1 MLDATRKSLESGDI
15 VATIR
20 DVAREAGVS
29 VATVS
34 RVLNGNYPVSQEK
47 RSAVNKAVKKLKFT
61 PNILGRN
68 LGRTENR
75 TIVVAVSAGMK
86 QDATLLTRS
95 LQGLSDVIAEEGY
108 DMLISYLPAAAPN
121 QPRESSVKRLEQ
133 LLQGGFAG
141 GLMILGPILKDPTF
155 FDRIGAIPVVRCGEG
170 VLPLSGNC
178 VAYDNEQAG
187 YDLAKT
193 MIQRGYKRFSFF
205 LSQKTDETLP
215 SDFALA
221 RKKGM
226 EAALAEAGLAYDE
239 RLTLVVQTDNDDAQF
254 AQAAKASGFYLS
266 LPPEERPDAII
277 CSYDALAL
285 ACMNTL
291 QRGGIVCPDQ
301 IAIAGFDDTLAASYC
316 DPQLT
321 SVRQPSQEMSREAA
335 RILLSIMRGEQQNGI
350 RMILPCTVVERGS
363 TTNVETTII

>member
-1 MLDATRKSLESGDI
+1 MLEATKKPLESGDI

-47 RSAVNKAVKKLKFT
+47 RRVVNQAIKKLNFT

-75 TIVVAVSAGMK
+75 TIVVVVSPGVK
-86 QDATLLTRS
+86 QDSTLLTRS
-95 LQGLSDVIAEEGY
+95 LQGVSEVTSKEGY
-108 DMLISYLPAAAPN
+108 DMLISYLPADAPS
-121 QPRESSVKRLEQ
+121 QPREASVKRLEQ
-133 LLQGGFAG
+133 FLQGGFAG
-141 GLMILGPILKDPTF
+141 GLLVLGPILKDPSF
-155 FDRIGAIPVVRCGEG
+155 FKQIGAIPVVRCGEG
-170 VLPLSGNC
+170 VLPLGGNC

-187 YDLAKT
+187 YDLAKA

-205 LSQKTDETLP
+205 LSQKPKETMP

-226 EAALAEAGLAYDE
+226 ETALAEAGLSYDE
-239 RLTLVVQTDNDDAQF
+239 KLTLIVQTDDDEMQF
-254 AQAAKASGFYLS
+254 AKAAKASDFYLS

-277 CSYDALAL
+277 CSFDALAL

-291 QRGGIVCPDQ
+291 QRGGVVCPDQ
-301 IAIAGFDDTLAASYC
+301 IAIAGFDDSIAASYC
-316 DPQLT
+316 DPPLT
-321 SVRQPSQEMSREAA
+321 SVRQPSREMSREAT

-350 RMILPCTVVERGS
+350 RMTLPCAVVERGS
-363 TTNVETTII
+363 TTNSLNSEN